1 MAGFAQGLQI
11 AGVVWTT
18 LMKRNDVVDFQIVF
32 RIWLSTF
39 QAGERITCQDLQS
52 LWSSSFSP
60 VLRQLSVCPR
70 WGLAGYLHGFWF
82 FHLLTACGG

>member
-18 LMKRNDVVDFQIVF
+18 LMKRDDVVDFQIVF

-39 QAGERITCQDLQS
+39 QTGELITC
-52 LWSSSFSP
+52 
-60 VLRQLSVCPR
+60 
-70 WGLAGYLHGFWF
+70 
-82 FHLLTACGG
+82 